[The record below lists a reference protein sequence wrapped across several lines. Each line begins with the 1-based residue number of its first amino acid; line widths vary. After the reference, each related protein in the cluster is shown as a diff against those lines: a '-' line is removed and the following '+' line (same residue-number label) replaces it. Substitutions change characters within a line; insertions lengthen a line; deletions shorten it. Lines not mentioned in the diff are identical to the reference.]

1 MKKPRF
7 QLDFVTSLSYLAA
20 WPSLESRPLQVFIL
34 LFILF
39 FFAWSTDPP
48 SHETGRWETKQFFY
62 VALLFFFVDLPLLN
76 TTELVKTSRMFV
88 CIWQTIASTRKML
101 TLSGNCEELF
111 ILFYSPYWIK
121 NLSLWNYKAAIVDSF
136 MSYSVT
142 FVNKVGQSDLEFF

>member
-1 MKKPRF
+1 MLSSWLYNQSF
-7 QLDFVTSLSYLAA
+7 LLGSLAFSGIQT
-20 WPSLESRPLQVFIL
+20 PSSIHSLVHS
-34 LFILF
+34 LF
-39 FFAWSTDPP
+39 FCLVDWPTITWDWAMGNKTIFLRGLA
-48 SHETGRWETKQFFY
+48 F
-62 VALLFFFVDLPLLN
+62 LFVDLPLLN